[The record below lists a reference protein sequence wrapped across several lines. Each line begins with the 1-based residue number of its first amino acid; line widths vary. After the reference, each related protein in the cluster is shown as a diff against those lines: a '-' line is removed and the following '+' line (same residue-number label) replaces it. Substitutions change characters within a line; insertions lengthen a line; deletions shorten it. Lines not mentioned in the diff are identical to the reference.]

1 MLSSTFL
8 LLLIQNQN
16 ANLLFPQS
24 VNDEVSLARADD
36 LQFDYFFMARL
47 IDESLDLIGRD
58 C

>member
-1 MLSSTFL
+1 MQIFSFR
-8 LLLIQNQN
+8 N
-16 ANLLFPQS
+16 PQS
-24 VNDEVSLARADD
+24 VNDKVSLARADD